1 MTNPQ
6 GTPIWYELMTSDLGA
21 ATPFYRAALGWSIA
35 ANADPLEGEM
45 DYRIIE
51 RTGGGFAGGA
61 MALDPGM
68 ISAGMKPCWQ
78 IYFGVNDVDA
88 TVAKVE
94 SLGGAVHMPA
104 TTMEGVGR
112 MAMLADLQGA
122 MFYVMRGASDES
134 SDVFSVTD
142 AGHCRWNELS
152 TSDAP
157 GAMAFYHTAIG
168 LQHNG
173 GMPMGEAGE
182 YAFIA
187 VGETTI
193 GAISPMMPPGAL
205 PAWLPYFGAASTSA
219 TKSLI
224 EANGGGVMMGPHEV
238 PGGDW
243 IIVAHDP
250 QGAMFGIVG
259 PK

>member
-1 MTNPQ
+1 
-6 GTPIWYELMTSDLGA
+6 MTSDLGA
-21 ATPFYRAALGWSIA
+21 AKPFYHAVLGWSIA
-35 ANADPLEGEM
+35 ANADPLAGEM
-45 DYRIIE
+45 DYRMVE

-78 IYFGVNDVDA
+78 IYFGVDDVDA

-112 MAMLADLQGA
+112 MAMLADPQGA
-122 MFYVMRGASDES
+122 VFYIMRGASDES
-134 SDVFSVTD
+134 SDVFSVTEP
-142 AGHCRWNELS
+142 GHCRWNELS
-152 TSDAP
+152 TSDGP
-157 GAMAFYHTAIG
+157 GALAFYDKALG
-168 LQHNG
+168 LKHNG

-193 GAISPMMPPGAL
+193 GAISPMMPPEWT
-205 PAWLPYFGAASTSA
+205 PAWLPYFGASSVTAA
-219 TKSLI
+219 KLAI
-224 EANGGGVMMGPHEV
+224 EANGGTVMMGPQEV
-238 PGGDW
+238 PGDDW
-243 IIVAHDP
+243 IIIGTDP
-250 QGAMFGIVG
+250 QGAVFGVDG

>member
-1 MTNPQ
+1 
-6 GTPIWYELMTSDLGA
+6 MTSDLGA
-21 ATPFYRAALGWSIA
+21 AKPFYRAVLGWSIA
-35 ANADPLEGEM
+35 ANADPLAGEM
-45 DYRIIE
+45 DYRMIE
-51 RTGGGFAGGA
+51 RAGGGMAGGA

-68 ISAGMKPCWQ
+68 ITAGMKPCWQ
-78 IYFGVNDVDA
+78 TYFGVDDVDT

-94 SLGGAVHMPA
+94 SLGGSVNMPA
-104 TTMEGVGR
+104 ATMEGVGR
-112 MAMLADLQGA
+112 MAMLADPQGA
-122 MFYVMRGASDES
+122 MFYVMRGASDET
-134 SDVFSVTD
+134 SDAFSVTD

-157 GAMAFYHTAIG
+157 GALTFYEAALG
-168 LQHNG
+168 LKHNG

-219 TKSLI
+219 AKTLI
-224 EANGGGVMMGPHEV
+224 EANGGNVMMGPHEV

-243 IIVAHDP
+243 IVVGSDP

>member
-1 MTNPQ
+1 MLA
-6 GTPIWYELMTSDLGA
+6 I
-21 ATPFYRAALGWSIA
+21 
-35 ANADPLEGEM
+35 
-45 DYRIIE
+45 
-51 RTGGGFAGGA
+51 
-61 MALDPGM
+61 
-68 ISAGMKPCWQ
+68 
-78 IYFGVNDVDA
+78 GVDDVDA

-94 SLGGAVHMPA
+94 SLGGAVHNPA

-157 GAMAFYHTAIG
+157 SAMAFYHAAIG

-193 GAISPMMPPGAL
+193 GAISSMMPPGAL
-205 PAWLPYFGAASTSA
+205 PPGCPISA
-219 TKSLI
+219 RP
-224 EANGGGVMMGPHEV
+224 APPPPNP
-238 PGGDW
+238 
-243 IIVAHDP
+243 
-250 QGAMFGIVG
+250 
-259 PK
+259 